1 MSYVGG
7 VSKEQ
12 LKTIIER
19 IERLEEEKAGLAS
32 DIKEVY
38 AEARANGYD
47 VKTLRSVVKIRK
59 IDFDDRQAQEEMLDL
74 YLNALGML
82 PGGTPATSEDAA
94 EKNRGHVRARLIR
107 NLYGWASDIG
117 SILWAYVDHILL
129 LLKSLADSQF
139 WLNLLHKYK
148 YWIVILGA
156 LLEGEMVLLLAG
168 GAAFHGY
175 MNVHMVM
182 LISFLGHYFTI
193 TCYFYRTHLWKAS
206 FKLFPPLGISVFQR

>member
-12 LKTIIER
+12 LKSIIER

-74 YLNALGML
+74 YLNALGMI
-82 PGGTPATSEDAA
+82 P
-94 EKNRGHVRARLIR
+94 
-107 NLYGWASDIG
+107 
-117 SILWAYVDHILL
+117 
-129 LLKSLADSQF
+129 
-139 WLNLLHKYK
+139 
-148 YWIVILGA
+148 
-156 LLEGEMVLLLAG
+156 G
-168 GAAFHGY
+168 GAAAASQD
-175 MNVHMVM
+175 VAEETEDM
-182 LISFLGHYFTI
+182 LE
-193 TCYFYRTHLWKAS
+193 RA
-206 FKLFPPLGISVFQR
+206 